1 MCRTEICGFF
11 YEDLLEFT
19 SYFCTFFER
28 TCVSFR
34 PQLIHL
40 EIKPS
45 IRNQIIR
52 ELKVLHDC
60 NSPYIVGF
68 YGAFYSDGEISI
80 CMEHMVRTRFRALSI
95 VIVYCV
101 LPYRKT
107 VSSYAWSGIYSSV
120 VGNMWKAYRARW
132 MVNWGINYLPVI
144 SPTSTWAQLQASLC
158 SKLSKFAA
166 ISAVNLVLRILAR
179 QNVRAWS
186 HQLGA
191 VLILQRLFSS
201 RDVFKRYTSNILREE
216 LDAVRVSLEFALDL
230 CPFLVCK
237 MLIWSVW
244 VVAQV

>member
-1 MCRTEICGFF
+1 MRTHLKSQRIYIRFGNNAIFCAFNFPDLPYRNSFSPRLKRLDGVSHRNIYGFF

-28 TCVSFR
+28 TRVSFR

-107 VSSYAWSGIYSSV
+107 VSSYA
-120 VGNMWKAYRARW
+120 
-132 MVNWGINYLPVI
+132 
-144 SPTSTWAQLQASLC
+144 
-158 SKLSKFAA
+158 
-166 ISAVNLVLRILAR
+166 
-179 QNVRAWS
+179 
-186 HQLGA
+186 
-191 VLILQRLFSS
+191 
-201 RDVFKRYTSNILREE
+201 
-216 LDAVRVSLEFALDL
+216 
-230 CPFLVCK
+230 
-237 MLIWSVW
+237 
-244 VVAQV
+244 